1 MRSNSSKP
9 SSDAGLRPFGYSL
22 TIDTHTAHE
31 SQDALSGGLSFF
43 DRQTAAANQPGHLTG
58 RHKAPTGV
66 PTSTQVL
73 VGGEETPSRA
83 VVANQGVSSSQRMAR
98 PALVSFSEQTTDQ
111 DKVSRLPLPTVKASP
126 YSTGLKPEAVD
137 KLPPIEAHRI
147 LSKPAPQMSEA
158 AEHFH
163 MLKMRLDHCLSD
175 RQYDD
180 LVYSTECRLREQAAY
195 LIGYLV

>member
-1 MRSNSSKP
+1 MLNSS
-9 SSDAGLRPFGYSL
+9 SSRRMPAHSSEQAEYLNNVTALGPRYLFGKGPTP
-22 TIDTHTAHE
+22 TIQ
-31 SQDALSGGLSFF
+31 SQPALKSPIAVSEFAATS
-43 DRQTAAANQPGHLTG
+43 QTAITNP
-58 RHKAPTGV
+58 
-66 PTSTQVL
+66 
-73 VGGEETPSRA
+73 
-83 VVANQGVSSSQRMAR
+83 AR
-98 PALVSFSEQTTDQ
+98 N
-111 DKVSRLPLPTVKASP
+111 SP

-195 LIGYLV
+195 LIGYLA